1 MEEIIYQILYD
12 FLVIRDTKVA
22 YHGYSTLFLIYDLP
36 ETIKKNLIKLCENYT
51 ISDLSETA
59 EDLTEIWMKKN

>member
-1 MEEIIYQILYD
+1 MELLLIHIKITFFHMEEIIYQILYD

-36 ETIKKNLIKLCENYT
+36 ETTKGAY
-51 ISDLSETA
+51 
-59 EDLTEIWMKKN
+59 